1 MPKLQ
6 AWNIGALA
14 LALVLP
20 LAAGAATPSESLNTS
35 MQVQVQITN
44 AAADSQQTI
53 NRIADE
59 TQELLDEYLVTV
71 QQTERLRIYN
81 DHLETLIRSQEE
93 EMQSIRRQ
101 LEEIEVVS
109 KDIVPL
115 MLRMIDRLEQFV
127 RLDLPFQ
134 QSERL
139 SRVAELRDIF
149 DRADVAISE
158 KYRRITE
165 AYQIELEYGR
175 TINAYRG
182 TLKLGENGEERQ
194 VDFLRVGR
202 ILLAYQTLDGSET
215 GFWNKN
221 TRQWEQLGDEYA
233 DAIAE
238 GLRVA
243 RKQKAPDLL
252 TLPVSGPETAQ

>member
-1 MPKLQ
+1 MPKFH
-6 AWNIGALA
+6 AWKTGVSAA
-14 LALVLP
+14 VLLLP
-20 LAAGAATPSESLNTS
+20 FAAFAATPSESLNTS
-35 MQVQVQITN
+35 MQVQSQIN
-44 AAADSQQTI
+44 QADAASQQTV
-53 NRIADE
+53 NKLADQ

-81 DHLETLIRSQEE
+81 DHLETLIASQQEE
-93 EMQSIRRQ
+93 MKSIKRQ
-101 LEEIEVVS
+101 LQEIEVVS

-115 MLRMIDRLEQFV
+115 MMRMIDRLEQFV
-127 RLDLPFQ
+127 KLDLPFQ
-134 QSERL
+134 MEERMN
-139 SRVAELRDIF
+139 RVEELRDIF
-149 DRADVAISE
+149 NRADVAISE

-165 AYQIELEYGR
+165 AYQIELDYGR

-182 TLKLGENGEERQ
+182 SLELDGEARQ

-202 ILLAYQTLDGSET
+202 VLLAYQTLDGNVT

-221 TRQWEQLGDEYA
+221 TRQWEVLDDSYA

-252 TLPVSGPETAQ
+252 KLPVSGPESAQ